1 MRPCSEQRWLLLALI
16 RPKQSARPTP
26 AILTRGGHNGSVAKT
41 SAGIL
46 LVRIVDALPTFLL
59 VHPGG
64 PYWAKKD
71 LGAWSIPKGEYV
83 ADEDAEATAVR
94 EFEEELGWACPPGE
108 RYPLGTVK
116 QAGGKVVSAWC
127 VIGDVDLP
135 EVVSNT
141 FELEWPPRSKQMQ
154 TFPEIDRAE
163 FFSLADARVK
173 ILDGQRPFLDGATE
187 IVRRLAAD

>member
-1 MRPCSEQRWLLLALI
+1 MAG
-16 RPKQSARPTP
+16 KQS
-26 AILTRGGHNGSVAKT
+26 

-46 LVRIVDALPTFLL
+46 LHRAGNHGREVLL

-64 PYWAKKD
+64 PFWARKD
-71 LGAWSIPKGEYV
+71 LGAWSIPKGELDDGEEPRACARREFAEETGTV
-83 ADEDAEATAVR
+83 LPEGELDELGAVR
-94 EFEEELGWACPPGE
+94 L
-108 RYPLGTVK
+108 K
-116 QAGGKVVSAWC
+116 SGKVVVAFAAE
-127 VIGDVDLP
+127 GDLDPAAL
-135 EVVSNT
+135 VSNT